1 MKSTVKKVTSL
12 LIIIMMILSISLP
25 VVSRAVDVTSSEEDN
40 FPLDVVLER
49 DETNPNW
56 IFNKQF
62 IHPKVKLK
70 SFGFSEGFSLKK
82 MTTICKYLKLNSPD
96 IVHCHLNVIPYI
108 FPLAFSNKKITFI
121 HTIHSIAEKASGLR
135 IQRNINR
142 FFYKTNRII
151 PITISKECKQS
162 FENYY
167 DLPNTVRIDNGCPAI
182 KPSKYFTDVQ
192 NEIQKFKHT
201 KNTKIFIHI
210 ARCHPAKNQELLIN
224 AFNKLYADNVDFSL
238 IIVGAGYNSKEGIK
252 LQQIANPH
260 IYFLGEKSNVG
271 DYLKCADFFC
281 LSSLYEGFPIS
292 LIEAMSLGVIPIC
305 TPVGGMVDAVVD
317 GVTGYLSGDVSEAS
331 YYEALLRA
339 LRGHISKEKVVA
351 YFDQNFKMDR
361 CARRYLGVFE
371 EI

>member
-1 MKSTVKKVTSL
+1 MKIIQLIYSL
-12 LIIIMMILSISLP
+12 RSGGAEKFVVNLSNQL
-25 VVSRAVDVTSSEEDN
+25 ATEGHDVTICM
-40 FPLDVVLER
+40 LL

-96 IVHCHLNVIPYI
+96 IVHCHLNVMPYI

-260 IYFLGEKSNVG
+260 IYFLGEKNNVG
-271 DYLKCADFFC
+271 DYLLCADAFC
-281 LSSLYEGFPIS
+281 LSSIYEGLPIS
-292 LIEAMSLGVIPIC
+292 LIEAMSCGVTPIC
-305 TPVGGMVDAVVD
+305 TAVGGIPDVITDKKH
-317 GVTGYLSGDVSEAS
+317 GYLSYGFSTDNYCTAIKQYLANPINKHLLSEYFNSNFSIEVCATQ
-331 YYEALLRA
+331 YV
-339 LRGHISKEKVVA
+339 KV
-351 YFDQNFKMDR
+351 FNKQK
-361 CARRYLGVFE
+361 
-371 EI
+371 